1 MDLELTPGL
10 RAAAATT
17 PLLRTPHLLDAT
29 MFWRPGGGVHRV
41 ISTKRAIFTASGW
54 RHTLLAPGAV
64 APDGIDA
71 GGLPIPASGGYRFV
85 VARERA
91 RRAIERA
98 APDIVEAADPYTL
111 GWAVLDACRHLHV
124 PAVAF
129 CHSNLPAL
137 LARFAGGAGSSL
149 GGFVE
154 RRARRYLAALY
165 ERFDLV
171 LAPSRTM
178 VQQLADCGVPQ
189 ARHQPLGVDC
199 SIFTP
204 AACDPGWR
212 IHLQARLGLPVGTR
226 FIVYHG
232 RFAPEKDLPL
242 VAEAVRLLG
251 PGHAL
256 LAVGAGPCVPEGER
270 VRVLPPEPDSARL
283 ARLIASS
290 DAAVHAGTQETFG
303 LAALEALA
311 CGTPLVASAEG
322 GLGELAGEAGI
333 AVHSRRPADWAAALH
348 AALVLRGT
356 PLTTRG
362 LRFARAHDWKRVLE
376 LLAARYLRAMKARRR
391 EALTEGTSP

>member
-10 RAAAATT
+10 RFDRATT

-41 ISTKRAIFTASGW
+41 ISTKREVFTASGW

-91 RRAIERA
+91 RRAIESV

-111 GWAVLDACRHLHV
+111 GWAVLDACQRLRV

-137 LARFAGGAGSSL
+137 LARFVGGDGTPL

-165 ERFDLV
+165 GRFDVV
-171 LAPSRTM
+171 LAPSRAM
-178 VQQLADCGVPQ
+178 VQELADCGVPR
-189 ARHQPLGVDC
+189 AHHQPLGVDC
-199 SIFTP
+199 SVFTP

-256 LAVGAGPCVPEGER
+256 LAVGAGPRVPEGQR
-270 VRVLPPEPDSARL
+270 VRVLPPEPDSGRL
-283 ARLIASS
+283 ARLIASC

-322 GLGELAGEAGI
+322 GLGELVAEAGI
-333 AVHSRRPADWAAALH
+333 AVHSRRPADWAAALR
-348 AALVLRGT
+348 AALALRGT
-356 PLTTRG
+356 ALTTRG
-362 LRFARAHDWKRVLE
+362 LQFARAHDWKRVLE
-376 LLAARYLRAMKARRR
+376 LLAARYLRAMKQRRP
-391 EALTEGTSP
+391 AQQGGT